1 MERTIPVKTVRA
13 EDALLFRND
22 LIRARI
28 AHRES
33 KAIYIIRHAS
43 QPPAPCEKFILR
55 DEKTGRTSNLAGCY
69 RAR

>member
-1 MERTIPVKTVRA
+1 MERDVPVKTVRA

-22 LIRARI
+22 LVCARI

-43 QPPAPCEKFILR
+43 QPPA
-55 DEKTGRTSNLAGCY
+55 AM
-69 RAR
+69 

>member
-1 MERTIPVKTVRA
+1 MERTIPIKTVRA

-43 QPPAPCEKFILR
+43 QPPAPV
-55 DEKTGRTSNLAGCY
+55 
-69 RAR
+69 